1 MSAFPSQPEQNFANQ
16 PPLRL
21 NEGFVP
27 QQVPQ
32 VEEADIL
39 DNDELISKMAMDGRG
54 SRQIAPY
61 ATYDVVQQ
69 ALENGYY
76 TGLEALDFGTLP
88 DGTPAALF
96 TDKNGVRQAVRMSES
111 RWFAALQQRADA
123 RVAMAKKMR
132 NQRDADK
139 LRPAIQNMTRELEQY
154 APGFGQYAELGM
166 SENAGQTYQM
176 VQEMYGRLK
185 SADMEEQRLAAKE
198 LQKVVDDHDIKMRRG
213 MTENWVKTESDKLDM
228 AMSGALN
235 DESLPEIERAELAQQ
250 IQADKF
256 RLQQFAMYNPANAP
270 VARSV
275 SFPSYFFSKGNTRAL
290 EDLADMSIS
299 SIGSPALAKMSL
311 QQRTAMLIQRAQ
323 TIAQNVGW
331 TSRFNETDINIVA
344 QVIQN
349 RLMSQPS
356 LGIMVPAY
364 QMEQSPYQRQ
374 MTGGLVRGMREA
386 ASEEAQVAESRSLE
400 RQQKAAQT
408 ARTVADA
415 AAATERA
422 RRMREMTPAE
432 IAALE
437 ARTGYQ
443 EQRTESLRQET
454 PARVRSEKASAAE
467 KEARTRILG
476 GGGPETAPATTKEID
491 LVPMRKRLE
500 DAGFRIPDTGNFD
513 QDFRAL
519 VDEVARTDPRRLDEL
534 ERLLTEQ

>member
-349 RLMSQPS
+349 RLMAQPS

-386 ASEEAQVAESRSLE
+386 ASEEAQAAESLSLE